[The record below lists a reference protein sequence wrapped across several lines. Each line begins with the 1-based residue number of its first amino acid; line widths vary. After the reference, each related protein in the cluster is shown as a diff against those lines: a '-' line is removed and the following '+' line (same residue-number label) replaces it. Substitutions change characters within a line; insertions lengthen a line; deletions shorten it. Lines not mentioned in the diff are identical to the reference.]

1 MTAETACRA
10 NQHVFLSAIPLS
22 LVQKVANALRAEVN
36 FTSQFNVIWV
46 VQLARQNNPLHLFEN
61 DVLIASSRLMMR
73 GRTCRHD
80 TWSAGCG
87 GRHGVARERDRRA
100 AKAVSGRSRAGRA
113 TLLRTAKPCGPG
125 ARGWRKFGGGVAG
138 PTGRANAVNSP
149 MTEAKGIRLRGELG
163 ISRRT
168 IAQGR
173 PDALRWTCML
183 VCALLCANCTRD
195 RG

>member
-1 MTAETACRA
+1 MEC
-10 NQHVFLSAIPLS
+10 
-22 LVQKVANALRAEVN
+22 VARRSEFHQPIQRDLGRPARPPKIIR
-36 FTSQFNVIWV
+36 FTF
-46 VQLARQNNPLHLFEN
+46 FEN
-61 DVLIASSRLMMR
+61 DVLIASSRLMKR
-73 GRTCRHD
+73 GVRVVTIR
-80 TWSAGCG
+80 
-87 GRHGVARERDRRA
+87 GVRAAVDAMALRAREIAGRQ
-100 AKAVSGRSRAGRA
+100 KPVSDRSRAGRA

-125 ARGWRKFGGGVAG
+125 ARGWRQVGGGVAG

-163 ISRRT
+163 ISRQT

-195 RG
+195 RGCSAHPVFPAPSH